1 DEDFLDDIHSEDDSD
16 TAVDAQVHRVNPS
29 DVRREKSDIA
39 KTINFGIIY
48 GVTPFGLAR
57 RIRGMDVKSA
67 GELITGYKQRFA
79 GIERFMQECVQ
90 HALDQGF
97 VSTIMGRRRYI
108 PEVRHP
114 SHTVRNLGV
123 RLAINSVIQ
132 GSAADL
138 IKIAMVR
145 V

>member
-1 DEDFLDDIHSEDDSD
+1 ALLEAFHRDDDIH
-16 TAVDAQVHRVNPS
+16 TAVAAQVYGVKPS
-29 DVRREKSDIA
+29 EVSREQRDNA